1 MKNILVDINHPAHV
15 HLFREFIREM
25 KAKNYNV
32 YVCVKDIPAAKKLM
46 NLYGI
51 SYIELGKK
59 SDSLVGKAMNQLKY
73 NWQIYRLVKRYRIDY
88 GVGTSISLAHVSKF
102 TKMKS
107 FVFDDD
113 DAEVQ
118 PLFVKYAHPYAD
130 YLFSPNVLDFERKEK
145 NHITYPG
152 YHELAYLH
160 PKRFRPDP
168 KVLDDLGIKEGER
181 FFILRFNAFKAHHD
195 VGVSGISMDHKR
207 RLVQMLSEKGKVF
220 ITTETAID
228 QEFEPYKI
236 SISPE
241 KIHSALYYASM
252 LLGDSQTMTS
262 EAAVLGTPSLRCN
275 SFAGRIAYLEE
286 EEHTYGLTKA
296 FKPDEA
302 DQMLLQLKEWLA
314 DPEMDAKWKEK
325 RSRLLQQKI
334 DVSDF
339 FVWFIDNY
347 PESVSTF
354 RERNTKALENS
365 KNLEL

>member
-25 KAKNYNV
+25 KVKGYNV

-107 FVFDDD
+107 FIFDDD

-130 YLFSPNVLDFERKEK
+130 YLFSPNVLDFERKEN
-145 NHITYPG
+145 NHVTYPG

-160 PKRFRPDP
+160 PNRFTPDP
-168 KVLDDLGIKEGER
+168 NVLDDLGVKQGER

-207 RLVQMLSEKGKVF
+207 RLVQMLLEKGKVF

-228 QEFEPYKI
+228 EEFEPYKI

-241 KIHSALYYASM
+241 KIHSALYYSSM

-275 SFAGRIAYLEE
+275 SFAGRISYLEE

-296 FKPDEA
+296 FKPEQADE
-302 DQMLLQLKEWLA
+302 MLSQLEQWLA
-314 DPEMDAKWKEK
+314 DPEMDQKWKEK
-325 RSRLLQQKI
+325 RMRLLQNKI

-347 PESVSTF
+347 PQSVSTF
-354 RERNTKALENS
+354 KERNTKALENS
-365 KNLEL
+365 KSLSL